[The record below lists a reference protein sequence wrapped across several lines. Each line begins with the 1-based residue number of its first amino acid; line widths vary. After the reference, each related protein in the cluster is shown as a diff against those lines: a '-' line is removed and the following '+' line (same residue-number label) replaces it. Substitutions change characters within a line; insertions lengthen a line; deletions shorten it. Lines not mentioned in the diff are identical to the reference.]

1 MEESGV
7 TRAEA
12 QIIINELRSAG
23 NVINDYENEFNNIM
37 NITMNT
43 ISENMS
49 MSKMSQN
56 MGKTYFFKLW
66 WNTGITVISAVAVIC

>member
-56 MGKTYFFKLW
+56 MGKTYFFNYGGTQELQ
-66 WNTGITVISAVAVIC
+66 